1 MSNQTENRE
10 KIEDISKEKY
20 VLWRGQLF
28 VLLRENEVLF
38 Y

>member
-28 VLLRENEVLF
+28 ALLRENEVPF